1 MSVVRTLFSII
12 LLRQGPQELPFSQH
26 LLQWLVAGYIASGM
40 LVLQGSMETG
50 EALANMVL
58 DVLVILFYTH
68 LVLRGLNKQPRFV
81 QTVCAMI
88 GVGMVFHFLAWPAMS
103 ALETEHGVAAADEA
117 PVLASVS
124 MLLLI
129 SWNLLVVAHIFRHA
143 LDATMSSAILLS
155 FALFFVS
162 IALSR
167 LLFNG

>member
-12 LLRQGPQELPFSQH
+12 LLRQGPQDLPFSPH
-26 LLQWLVAGYIASGM
+26 LLQWLVAGYIASGW
-40 LVLQGSMETG
+40 LVLQGSMDAG

-58 DVLVILFYTH
+58 DVLVILFYTY
-68 LVLRGLNKQPRFV
+68 LVLQALNKKPRFN
-81 QTVCAMI
+81 QTACAMI
-88 GVGMVFHFLAWPAMS
+88 GVGMVFHFLAWPAML
-103 ALETEHGVAAADEA
+103 ALGMEQGVAAADEA
-117 PVLASVS
+117 PALASVS